1 MCNHYRNNPDIQ
13 ATLQTWRDYIS
24 WSLDPVRETLE
35 PVESDVW
42 PKRTAA
48 VVRNSAG
55 GAQFDVMRW
64 GVPIRLPGKR
74 AGTSVTKQVTN
85 VRNLDSGFWRSM
97 LSQSAARCLVPFSR
111 FAEPAPGGGRREI
124 WFSVSNVPVAA
135 FAAIWRPSESGN
147 CFALLTCAP
156 KPLIAPVH
164 PKAMPVILHPEDYT
178 RWLAGDD
185 AATLAT
191 SFPSQLMAVADE
203 V

>member
-24 WSLDPVRETLE
+24 WSLDPVPETLE
-35 PVESDVW
+35 SVELDVW

-48 VVRNSAG
+48 VVRNSSQ

-64 GVPIRLPGKR
+64 GVPIRLSGKR
-74 AGTSVTKQVTN
+74 PGTSVTKQVTN
-85 VRNLDSGFWRSM
+85 VRNLASGFWRSM
-97 LSQSAARCLVPFSR
+97 LTQSAARCLVPFSQ
-111 FAEPAPGGGRREI
+111 FAEPPPGGGRREI

-135 FAAIWRPSESGN
+135 FAAIWRPSESGK
-147 CFALLTCAP
+147 CFAFLTCAP
-156 KPLIAPVH
+156 NPLVAPVH
-164 PKAMPVILHPEDYT
+164 PKAMPVILHPEDYA
-178 RWLAGDD
+178 RWLAGGD